1 MRPPACTQ
9 CKWGPG
15 TACEKPSSS
24 GASKEL
30 EAKLKEMQQAR
41 TQQDVAWFAPPR
53 DQSEQQQTVVVMNKT
68 SGYQGQPDS
77 SFVSGIGL
85 FK

>member
-15 TACEKPSSS
+15 TACERPTNS

-30 EAKLKEMQQAR
+30 ELKLKQMAAERAK
-41 TQQDVAWFAPPR
+41 QDAAWFAPPS
-53 DQSEQQQTVVVMNKT
+53 DTKPVEVKKENKN
-68 SGYQGQPDS
+68 
-77 SFVSGIGL
+77 
-85 FK
+85 